1 MNDRNHDRGIMTG
14 FARTTILGV
23 VLLAAL
29 LGAAP
34 AQAEQRPRKEA
45 AELFKKAEALY
56 AEGNFRESIK
66 LFSRAHALMPH
77 ATTLFSI
84 ARCHENLGQAAA
96 ALVFYRKA
104 LQANPGPALKLDVQ
118 RRLARLRSHPV
129 KIFVSSKPSGAR
141 VTVDGRASPEPRPT
155 PTVVALAPGEH
166 VLLLQLA
173 EHEITP
179 RRVVVETGKEHA
191 VEVKLTPRARP
202 APPKKCPDPIT
213 CPDLRLL
220 DRQPSGFLFSANA
233 IMGFGTGRPFT
244 LGAGLHAMGVY
255 RRILFGLRFWGQ
267 SMVIQEIPQVT
278 VTDTTT
284 SPTTDTDYTRSS
296 LDWYVVQAVGGYVV
310 PFRTFYVYGDAGAGL
325 SYERTTF
332 QGSKRFT
339 SDGTLKTENTKDGF
353 SNMAF
358 IWSVGGGIEAMAA
371 RWVSVGFNLQLGML
385 HGSRPDPYKP
395 GSVLDETAYLFATL
409 AVAATFHL

>member
-1 MNDRNHDRGIMTG
+1 
-14 FARTTILGV
+14 
-23 VLLAAL
+23 
-29 LGAAP
+29 
-34 AQAEQRPRKEA
+34 
-45 AELFKKAEALY
+45 
-56 AEGNFRESIK
+56 
-66 LFSRAHALMPH
+66 MPH
-77 ATTLFSI
+77 ATTLFSM

-96 ALVFYRKA
+96 ALDYYRKA
-104 LQANPGPALKLDVQ
+104 LQAKPGRSLKADVQ
-118 RRLARLRSHPV
+118 RRLALLQSRPV
-129 KIFVSSKPSGAR
+129 KIFVSSKPSGAS
-141 VTVDGRASPEPRPT
+141 VTVDGREAPEPRPT

-166 VLLLQLA
+166 VLLLRLEGHQLTA
-173 EHEITP
+173 
-179 RRVVVETGKEHA
+179 RRVKVLTGKEHA
-191 VEVKLTPRARP
+191 VEVKLVERVRATPPRR
-202 APPKKCPDPIT
+202 CPDSVK

-220 DRQPSGFLFSANA
+220 DDQPSGFLFSANVL
-233 IMGFGTGRPFT
+233 MGFGTGRPFT
-244 LGAGLHAMGVY
+244 LGAGLHALGVY
-255 RRILFGLRFWGQ
+255 RRFLFGLRFWGQ